1 VPGYTDRV
9 PLHYVLREPAD
20 PSPRPPLLVLLHG
33 IGADEHDLLPL
44 AGAVAPRFV
53 CASVRAP
60 YEAEP
65 MGHAWYAIDW
75 RTSPPTSDAAQAEE
89 SRAALAALLPDLSA
103 RHRTDPAR
111 TFLLGFSQGAA
122 MALAVALTRPEL
134 VRGVVLHSGR
144 VLPGLE
150 ARAAPPAALA
160 GLEALIL
167 HGVDDD
173 VLPVER
179 GREIRDL
186 LAPRLRDR
194 LTYREHDAGHFVTQA
209 TLDDAAAWLAAR
221 AG

>member
-1 VPGYTDRV
+1 MA
-9 PLHYVLREPAD
+9 LHHVARAPSE

-33 IGADEHDLLPL
+33 IGADERDLLPL
-44 AGAVAPRFV
+44 AGAVAPRFLCV
-53 CASVRAP
+53 SVRAP
-60 YEAEP
+60 YEAPP

-75 RTSPPTSDAAQAEE
+75 RTSPPTSDLAQAEE
-89 SRAALAALLPDLSA
+89 SREALVALLLDLAAG
-103 RHRTDPAR
+103 HGTDPGR

-150 ARAAPPAALA
+150 ARAAPAQALA
-160 GLEALIL
+160 GLEALVL

-186 LAPRLRDR
+186 LAPRLGDR
-194 LTYREHDAGHFVTQA
+194 LAYREHDAGHFVTQE
-209 TLDDAAAWLAAR
+209 TLDDARAWLAER

>member
-1 VPGYTDRV
+1 MDILQVV
-9 PLHYVLREPAD
+9 SA
-20 PSPRPPLLVLLHG
+20 PRLPTSSPPLLVLLHG

-44 AGAVAPRFV
+44 AGALDPRFLCV
-53 CASVRAP
+53 SLRAP
-60 YEAEP
+60 YEAFP
-65 MGHAWYAIDW
+65 MGYAWHAIDW
-75 RTSPPTSDAAQAEE
+75 STSPPTLDLAQAER
-89 SRAALAALLPDLSA
+89 SREDLCALLPALSA

-134 VRGVVLHSGR
+134 VRGAVLHSGR
-144 VLPGLE
+144 VLPGL
-150 ARAAPPAALA
+150 ASRIAPPAALA
-160 GLEALIL
+160 RLELLVL

-186 LAPRLRDR
+186 VAPLLGER
-194 LTYREHDAGHFVTQA
+194 LTYRERAAGHFVTEE
-209 TLDDAAAWLAAR
+209 TLADAAAWLAAR